1 MLLERRKEG
10 TMGRLNV
17 SRVVLGG
24 LLAGIL
30 INISEYL
37 RYDVVMRGEFEAG
50 MRALGKGLPQGGVVT
65 VIWTLWGFALGIA
78 AVWLYAAIRPR
89 YGAGAGTAVRAGVA
103 VWFFTSLL
111 AIIAMRAMGLFEVSG
126 LALVWTL
133 AECVAATLAGAWLYR
148 ETEA

>member
-1 MLLERRKEG
+1 M
-10 TMGRLNV
+10 
-17 SRVVLGG
+17 SRVNFSRVILGG
-24 LLAGIL
+24 ILAGVL

-50 MRALGKGLPQGGVVT
+50 LRALGKGLPQGGVVT
-65 VIWTLWGFALGIA
+65 AVWTLWGFALGIA

-89 YGAGAGTAVRAGVA
+89 YGAGAATAMRAGIA

-111 AIIAMRAMGLFEVSG
+111 AIIAMRAMGLFDISFV
-126 LALVWTL
+126 ALGWTL
-133 AECVAATLAGAWLYR
+133 VECVAATVAGAWLYR

>member
-1 MLLERRKEG
+1 
-10 TMGRLNV
+10 MGRLNF

-24 LLAGIL
+24 ILAGIL

-37 RYDVVMRGEFEAG
+37 RYDVVLRGEFEAG
-50 MRALGKGLPQGGVVT
+50 MRALGKGLPQGGAVT
-65 VIWTLWGFALGIA
+65 AIWTLWGFALGIA

-89 YGAGAGTAVRAGVA
+89 YGAGAATAVRAGVA

-111 AIIAMRAMGLFEVSG
+111 AIIAMRAMGLFEISPV
-126 LALVWTL
+126 ALVWTL
-133 AECVAATLAGAWLYR
+133 VECVVATIAGAWLYR